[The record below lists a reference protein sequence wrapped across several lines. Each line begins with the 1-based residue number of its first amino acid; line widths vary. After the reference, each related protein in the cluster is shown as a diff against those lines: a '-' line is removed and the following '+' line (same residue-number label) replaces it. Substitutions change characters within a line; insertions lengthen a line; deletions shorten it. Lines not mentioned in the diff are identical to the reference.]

1 MNTLFRVFLESV
13 KSYNPTLIDH
23 VINAYDIWLESV
35 GDNQESTDVN
45 AVEPDMNQSSG
56 GEGDGDEELISV
68 PEQLGFKVDG
78 NKMSCNFYIPMRRG
92 INTAPKSLENIKTRM
107 AKVGLGFE
115 YSIKPIREIKC
126 TDGEVLIEY
135 ETLAEFTAPEF
146 KRDGYEYLMT
156 MERTEKG
163 PFIIPAPSHK
173 NDDFSMYYHK
183 NTFTCDHCHS
193 DRLRNVMHVF
203 RKDGKNYT
211 YGTSCAKEFFGIN
224 YLEKVSRAI
233 YYMFTEFTRYASEY
247 EEVFGGGSSSLNAP
261 YLFKFAYVYFKEN
274 PFYEKG
280 EMGTKGYL
288 MNVFSPPKFD
298 DDFRKVHDYYL
309 SKIKKEHEQKYMD
322 FLEFYNN
329 LDIKTS
335 FDYNL
340 SIVAPMKSL
349 DSKSGLFIYSI
360 YHWMKESGEL
370 SSQKKLT
377 ETVPTVDS
385 TYIGK
390 EGDKLLFTSVNV
402 MKIIPTE
409 SMYGVTYIH
418 LMQSVGQVMT
428 IDEAKKKI
436 KNKETIS
443 VDSNGTNDAI
453 VWFAS
458 NKSNLAEGGKY
469 SITGTVTKHKD
480 RDGKKQT
487 VIKLVKLADVTSP
500 KLTKKI
506 ETETEPDA

>member
-1 MNTLFRVFLESV
+1 
-13 KSYNPTLIDH
+13 
-23 VINAYDIWLESV
+23 
-35 GDNQESTDVN
+35 
-45 AVEPDMNQSSG
+45 
-56 GEGDGDEELISV
+56 
-68 PEQLGFKVDG
+68 
-78 NKMSCNFYIPMRRG
+78 
-92 INTAPKSLENIKTRM
+92 M

-115 YSIKPIREIKC
+115 YSIKPIREITTKS
-126 TDGEVLIEY
+126 GEQLIEY
-135 ETLAEFTAPEF
+135 ETMAEFTAPEF
-146 KRDGYEYLMT
+146 KRDGYEYVMT
-156 MERTEKG
+156 MERTENG

-173 NDDFSMYYHK
+173 DDNFSMYYHA
-183 NTFTCDHCHS
+183 NSFTCDHCHS

-203 RKDGKNYT
+203 RKDKKDYT
-211 YGTSCAKEFFGIN
+211 FGTSCAKEYFGIN
-224 YLEKVSRAI
+224 YLDKISRAI
-233 YYMFTEFTRYASEY
+233 YYMFNEFTRYASED
-247 EEVFGGGSSSLNAP
+247 EEVFGGGSSSLNAQ

-280 EMGTKGYL
+280 DSGTQQQL
-288 MNVFSPPKFD
+288 LSIFSPNLHD
-298 DDFRKVHDYYL
+298 NSSRESHDYYL
-309 SKIKKEHEQKYMD
+309 NKIKNEHEQKYMD
-322 FLEFYNN
+322 FLAFYND

-349 DSKSGLFIYSI
+349 NSKFGLFIYSI

-370 SSQKKLT
+370 SSQKKST

-385 TYIGK
+385 TYIGN